1 VGREDGRLAGQ
12 GPAGRHGEPGAMV
25 GGRHLGVEVDAHA
38 EPVLDQEHHADRGAV
53 GAQPGPAADQP
64 GGRCIPCCRVA
75 GTARRTQRAD
85 ARRNIAAILDAAT
98 DCLARDPEMSIA
110 GIAAAAGVGRITLYG
125 HFSTRA
131 ELVEA
136 VMARTIEHADAILG
150 ASDTSGD
157 PADAL
162 ARLVAASW
170 QLVHQFRNILL
181 AAHRE
186 LPAERIRGVHD
197 PILRRVQALIER
209 GRRAGTFRTDLPEHW
224 LTTTAF
230 SLMHAAAEDAAAGR
244 VEADDAAR
252 LITATLLA
260 AFTPP
265 AEGRKA

>member
-1 VGREDGRLAGQ
+1 MPSSD
-12 GPAGRHGEPGAMV
+12 
-25 GGRHLGVEVDAHA
+25 
-38 EPVLDQEHHADRGAV
+38 
-53 GAQPGPAADQP
+53 
-64 GGRCIPCCRVA
+64 
-75 GTARRTQRAD
+75 ARRTAPRARRAD

-125 HFSTRA
+125 HFKTRA
-131 ELVEA
+131 ELVDA
-136 VMARTIEHADAILG
+136 VLARTIQRADAILG
-150 ASDTSGD
+150 ATDTAGD
-157 PADAL
+157 PAEAL

-170 QLVHQFRNILL
+170 QIVHQFRNILL

-197 PILRRVQALIER
+197 PILRRMQSLIGR
-209 GRRAGTFRTDLPEHW
+209 GQRDGTFRSDLPGQW
-224 LTTTAF
+224 LTTTTF

-244 VEADDAAR
+244 VKADAAAG

-265 AEGRKA
+265 TERCNA